1 MSSYTQVV
9 TELSGTN
16 TKVEAVIV
24 VIEMW
29 VYCLYVLLAPA
40 AVFTDDVYPLRVPST
55 TEWAVN
61 NTQGPRDLHGM
72 STHNHGNDNNHFG
85 SSDNGDHSYAKD
97 HTHSNDSPSSAT
109 LSDHTLED
117 VTDSQLGEKDE
128 VQNRDILS
136 AVKELTNSM
145 HDIISD
151 IPKKVRSVLDVQN
164 WKDTI
169 YNYVDNKTREFAEKV
184 RSVIYEEFYKLLD
197 SMWEMINALSDSGK

>member
-1 MSSYTQVV
+1 M
-9 TELSGTN
+9 
-16 TKVEAVIV
+16 
-24 VIEMW
+24 
-29 VYCLYVLLAPA
+29 
-40 AVFTDDVYPLRVPST
+40 
-55 TEWAVN
+55 
-61 NTQGPRDLHGM
+61 
-72 STHNHGNDNNHFG
+72 
-85 SSDNGDHSYAKD
+85 
-97 HTHSNDSPSSAT
+97 
-109 LSDHTLED
+109 
-117 VTDSQLGEKDE
+117 GEKDE
-128 VQNRDILS
+128 VQNGDILS

>member
-1 MSSYTQVV
+1 M
-9 TELSGTN
+9 SGTN

-40 AVFTDDVYPLRVPST
+40 AAFTDDVYPLRIPST

-72 STHNHGNDNNHFG
+72 STHNHGNDSYYSANSHGVQEILGRYDMSFSTVSSDPAMENPELAKKLSDQVRSRNVGGDNNHFG

-117 VTDSQLGEKDE
+117 VTDS
-128 VQNRDILS
+128 
-136 AVKELTNSM
+136 
-145 HDIISD
+145 
-151 IPKKVRSVLDVQN
+151 
-164 WKDTI
+164 
-169 YNYVDNKTREFAEKV
+169 
-184 RSVIYEEFYKLLD
+184 
-197 SMWEMINALSDSGK
+197 